1 MKHPFVYVS
10 LMAAAVVVWDGSAL
24 ASDAQAAL
32 RLNSSAPAYVVPAH
46 LSDEEKRW
54 FKTFH
59 EGNFL
64 SEGWQEITAYLLART
79 PAEQQARQKN
89 ALDNLGRKIALE
101 WCRDND
107 VRKVDST
114 MLQEW
119 GGLLKKTAN
128 TNPADLPKTIAYIDE
143 EVDAVLD

>member
-1 MKHPFVYVS
+1 MKPAFWFLGVYTAFLVGLTS
-10 LMAAAVVVWDGSAL
+10 PAI

-32 RLNSSAPAYVVPAH
+32 QTGASASSYVIPSH
-46 LSDEEKRW
+46 LSDKEKRW

-79 PAEQQARQKN
+79 PAEQRAAQKN
-89 ALDNLGRKIALE
+89 ALDNLGMKIALE

-107 VRKVDST
+107 VRKVDSS

-128 TNPADLPKTIAYIDE
+128 TNPVDLPKTIAYIDD
-143 EVDAVLD
+143 EVESVLD

>member
-1 MKHPFVYVS
+1 MKRPFLS
-10 LMAAAVVVWDGSAL
+10 FAVLFILLVVCDRPVV
-24 ASDAQAAL
+24 ASNAQAAL
-32 RLNSSAPAYVVPAH
+32 QSSAVSQSYTIPEH

-79 PAEQQARQKN
+79 PAEQRAAQKN
-89 ALDNLGRKIALE
+89 ALDNLGMKIALE

-107 VRKVDST
+107 VRKVDSS

-128 TNPADLPKTIAYIDE
+128 TNPVDLPKTIAYIDD
-143 EVDAVLD
+143 EVESVLD